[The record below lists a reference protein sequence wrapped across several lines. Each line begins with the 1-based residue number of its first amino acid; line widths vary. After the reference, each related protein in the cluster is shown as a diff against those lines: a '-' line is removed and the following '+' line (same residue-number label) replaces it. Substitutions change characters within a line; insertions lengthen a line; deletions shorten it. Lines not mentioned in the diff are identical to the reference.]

1 MMRPFRLLLA
11 LWLLPVAALAQATT
25 AKPAPAP
32 SAKPAPASSD
42 KPAPAGAAAKP
53 KAASPAASSEAEAGD
68 VSEVDKDALGPLRER
83 IRPVSGHLFLK
94 KGRFEL
100 SPSAT
105 ITVRDAFFRKYI
117 LGATFTYFPVETL
130 GFGLRAGYSIP
141 TVSGAAQICN
151 FTDSGDG
158 SVARG
163 CNAPSFDALDGRAP
177 GQLTLMGGVDVQW
190 APIYGKIS
198 LLAEKFAHF
207 DMYGVAGVSAIQYKG
222 PPASEAVR
230 STSRMTGGG
239 NLGIGFRFFLNHYM
253 TLRTEVRDVV
263 YVEKTESD
271 NSLRNQLMFEL
282 GFSFFLPT
290 ALPES

>member
-1 MMRPFRLLLA
+1 MRALRLLMA
-11 LWLLPVAALAQATT
+11 LCLLPLAARAQDAQP
-25 AKPAPAP
+25 APAPAADKPKSKPSSDPAPAP
-32 SAKPAPASSD
+32 SGASTSQ
-42 KPAPAGAAAKP
+42 
-53 KAASPAASSEAEAGD
+53 ETEAGD

-105 ITVRDAFFRKYI
+105 ISLRDAFFRKYI
-117 LGATFTYFPVETL
+117 LGATFTFFPSETF
-130 GFGLRAGYSIP
+130 GIGLRAGYSIP

-151 FTDSGDG
+151 FTDGDDG
-158 SVARG
+158 NVTRG
-163 CNAPSFDALDGRAP
+163 CSAPTFEALDGRAP
-177 GQLTLMGGVDVQW
+177 GQLTLMAGVDAQW

-198 LLAEKFAHF
+198 LLAEKFVHF
-207 DMYGVAGVSAIQYKG
+207 DMYGVLGATAIQYKG
-222 PPASEAVR
+222 PPDSADVR
-230 STSRMTGGG
+230 STARITAGG
-239 NLGIGFRFFLNHYM
+239 NVGIGFRFFLNRYM
-253 TLRTEVRDVV
+253 TLRTEVRDLV
-263 YVEKTESD
+263 YVEKAESSD

>member
-1 MMRPFRLLLA
+1 MRALRLLMA
-11 LWLLPVAALAQATT
+11 LCLLPAAALAQADTSKP
-25 AKPAPAP
+25 AAAPAPA
-32 SAKPAPASSD
+32 AD
-42 KPAPAGAAAKP
+42 AKP
-53 KAASPAASSEAEAGD
+53 KAKPSSDPSPAQGASSESEAGD

-100 SPSAT
+100 SPSASVT
-105 ITVRDAFFRKYI
+105 IRDAFFRKYI
-117 LGATFTYFPVETL
+117 FGGTFTYFPLETL
-130 GFGLRAGYSIP
+130 GIGLRAGYSLP

-158 SVARG
+158 TVVRG
-163 CNAPSFDALDGRAP
+163 CSAPTFEALDGRAP
-177 GQLTLMGGVDVQW
+177 GQLTLMGGLDVQW

-207 DMYGVAGVSAIQYKG
+207 DMYGVAGVTAIQYKG
-222 PPASEAVR
+222 PPASSDVR
-230 STSRMTGGG
+230 STAMMTGGG

-253 TLRTEVRDVV
+253 TLRTEVRDLV
-263 YVEKTESD
+263 YVEKGESE